1 MATKAKSKKVK
12 VIVRPATDNAYKEGY
27 AKANGKIIPFDI
39 PVVVDENDV
48 KVLESIKEPK
58 RIDSNT
64 IDVHRIMDDLQI
76 TQEKANRIARMSEK
90 EGMTGEVNVR
100 YVPKY
105 FVRVV

>member
-12 VIVRPATDNAYKEGY
+12 IIVKPATDNAYKEGY
-27 AKANGKIIPFDI
+27 AKANGKIIPFDV
-39 PVVVDENDV
+39 PVIVDENDV
-48 KVLESIKEPK
+48 RVLERIKEPK
-58 RIDSNT
+58 RMDKNA

-90 EGMTGEVNVR
+90 EGMTGKVDVR
-100 YVPKY
+100 YVPRY